1 HLLPEV
7 GEVLAHRVEAGGRGL
22 AEVPDLRADLGHVTI
37 SPAGQRA
44 GGCRILLAA
53 ANAPGQLLALGLQ
66 SSYPRLQIVERSHDG
81 KAIRYRG
88 RGAGVV
94 SGLWTRWRPVDRAA
108 GRPGARAGR
117 GVCRRPASCSA
128 GGRRSLFDQATT
140 AWWSEIRA
148 QPRPQPTHDRM

>member
-1 HLLPEV
+1 VLLVGGLAVLLVDEHAQQVGDLLLAGRGSVELATDLDEPVVHLRPEVGNFRPEVGNYRPGV

-66 SSYPRLQIVERSHDG
+66 SSYPRLRTVERQQDG
-81 KAIRYRG
+81 E
-88 RGAGVV
+88 
-94 SGLWTRWRPVDRAA
+94 
-108 GRPGARAGR
+108 
-117 GVCRRPASCSA
+117 AST
-128 GGRRSLFDQATT
+128 DV
-140 AWWSEIRA
+140 
-148 QPRPQPTHDRM
+148 